1 MHKILEPLL
10 PLFQRQKSSCPSAL
24 FSIAIIVPTSSSSS
38 SSYFSLST
46 TPSNLNP
53 PTSLLLLTSH
63 YTKKK
68 KKIKKKM
75 NKSSIFPPLPSC
87 VVVVVGW
94 RKKKNTNTKK
104 KLANIIDIT
113 FFSLRPLFLVSHRT
127 RVWYCLSLSSFFL
140 GESSVVVRSLIN
152 FASSSKFVNLTS
164 RSTLLIAF

>member
-1 MHKILEPLL
+1 MSLCFVLYRHH
-10 PLFQRQKSSCPSAL
+10 CAH
-24 FSIAIIVPTSSSSS
+24 II
-38 SSYFSLST
+38 
-46 TPSNLNP
+46 
-53 PTSLLLLTSH
+53 LLLLLLFSFNHPLKPKPTNIITTTHISLH
-63 YTKKK
+63 QKE

-127 RVWYCLSLSSFFL
+127 RVWYCTVSLFILS

-152 FASSSKFVNLTS
+152 FATSRKLVNLTS
-164 RSTLLIAF
+164 RSTLYY

>member
-38 SSYFSLST
+38 SYFSLST

-68 KKIKKKM
+68 KKLRRRWTRAQYFHH
-75 NKSSIFPPLPSC
+75 SHL
-87 VVVVVGW
+87 VLLLLLVEE
-94 RKKKNTNTKK
+94 RKKIQTQKK

-127 RVWYCLSLSSFFL
+127 RVWYCTVSLFILS

-152 FASSSKFVNLTS
+152 FATSRKLVNLTS
-164 RSTLLIAF
+164 RSTLYY